1 MLVAQ
6 ILKDK
11 GDQVFTCAPGDSLQ
25 DAARALHE
33 RRVGAMVVCDADR
46 VVGILS
52 ERDVVAAVAKDG
64 SGCLTKP
71 VSAYMT
77 ADVQFAR
84 PADAIDSLMERM
96 TERRIRH
103 LPVLNDDRLAGI
115 VSIGDVVKARLSEL
129 EHENHALAEYI
140 SGR

>member
-115 VSIGDVVKARLSEL
+115 VSIGDVVKVKITETVI
-129 EHENHALAEYI
+129 EAESLKAYI
-140 SGR
+140 VSG

>member
-103 LPVLNDDRLAGI
+103 LPVLSDDRLAGI
-115 VSIGDVVKARLSEL
+115 VSIGDVVKVKITETVI
-129 EHENHALAEYI
+129 EAESLKAYI
-140 SGR
+140 VSG